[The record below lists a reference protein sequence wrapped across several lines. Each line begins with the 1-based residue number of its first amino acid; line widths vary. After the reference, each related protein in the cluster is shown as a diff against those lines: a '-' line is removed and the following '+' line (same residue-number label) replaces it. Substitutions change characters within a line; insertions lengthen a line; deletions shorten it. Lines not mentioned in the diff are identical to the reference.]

1 MKNQACMP
9 AVGKEKMLSI
19 VTLYVV
25 SILIILAGT
34 LFSVLSLVNNI
45 SIPVLSSQI
54 PGVVFG
60 IVVIFLGLRYLLSV
74 NKLKAEVFKPT
85 ATFSWHNFK
94 KEKN

>member
-9 AVGKEKMLSI
+9 PVGRDKMISI
-19 VTLYVV
+19 VTLYIV

-34 LFSVLSLVNNI
+34 FFGVFSLLNNI

-60 IVVIFLGLRYLLSV
+60 VVVLFLGIRYLFSV
-74 NKLKAEVFKPT
+74 NKLKDEVFKST
-85 ATFSWHNFK
+85 STFSWRNFR

>member
-9 AVGKEKMLSI
+9 AVGREKMISI
-19 VTLYVV
+19 VTLYIV

-34 LFSVLSLVNNI
+34 FFSVFSFLNNI

-60 IVVIFLGLRYLLSV
+60 IVVLFLGVRYLFSV
-74 NKLKAEVFKPT
+74 NKLKAEVFKST
-85 ATFSWHNFK
+85 SIFSWRNFK
-94 KEKN
+94 KEKD